1 MRRSRWIAGVAAP
14 LTVALVLAGCGNS
27 SNNSSGGS
35 SGGSGGAE
43 QQAKNDAAEI
53 TIRGSEPQNPLIP
66 GNTTEEGGAKIVDE
80 MWTGLVTNDPVT
92 NEIKNA
98 NAEKIDTA
106 PDATSTTITLKKGWK
121 FHDGTD
127 VKAKNYVDSWNYTA
141 FGPNAQ
147 LGASFFEQIKG

>member
-53 TIRGSEPQNPLIP
+53 TIRGSA
-66 GNTTEEGGAKIVDE
+66 GSST
-80 MWTGLVTNDPVT
+80 
-92 NEIKNA
+92 
-98 NAEKIDTA
+98 TA
-106 PDATSTTITLKKGWK
+106 PT
-121 FHDGTD
+121 
-127 VKAKNYVDSWNYTA
+127 
-141 FGPNAQ
+141 
-147 LGASFFEQIKG
+147 